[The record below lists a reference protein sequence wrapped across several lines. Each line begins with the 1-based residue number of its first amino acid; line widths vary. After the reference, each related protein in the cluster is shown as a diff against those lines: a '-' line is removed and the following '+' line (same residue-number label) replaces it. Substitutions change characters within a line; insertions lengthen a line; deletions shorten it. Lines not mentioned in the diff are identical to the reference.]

1 MNIDR
6 KHVMTMAGATVLLGG
21 CAIDP
26 QTGDFVQYEMGES
39 VKQTMMAQ
47 VIDPD
52 PEYDTLVPET
62 SGEQAA
68 DAIERYRNDAVKE
81 PERQRVSSG
90 SGSGS
95 GSGGG
100 GRN

>member
-6 KHVMTMAGATVLLGG
+6 KHVLAIAGGSLLLGG

-26 QTGDFVQYEMGES
+26 QTGDFIQYEMGES

-52 PEYDTLVPET
+52 PQYDSPIHAS
-62 SGEQAA
+62 SGEQAS
-68 DAIERYRNDAVKE
+68 DAIERYRSDNVKE
-81 PERQRVSSG
+81 PETQRVRSAT
-90 SGSGS
+90 
-95 GSGGG
+95 G